1 MKTDL
6 AGEIID
12 GFSGEPYRKRKTG
25 RLFGLSTE
33 EIVIETEEEVRR
45 VGKPAGRY
53 WTLEVKSVTDPA
65 ADPDRDVRAL
75 SELLARFLPPSGTVF
90 VAGIGNAALTSDSLG
105 VRSLER
111 LLTGN
116 YKNRRLCALST
127 GVCGKTGF
135 EPDALVS
142 SAVRAVSP
150 SLVVLTDALAAEKI
164 GRVGKTVQLTD
175 AGLWPGSGVGNAR
188 FELSE
193 KTLGVP
199 VVALGLPTVVP
210 IEDEE
215 SGRLLTI
222 SPGDIDAVVEKA
234 ARLFSLAIDLA
245 VFPELGLPLIKEL
258 AL

>member
-12 GFSGEPYRKRKTG
+12 GFSGEPYPKRKTG
-25 RLFGLSTE
+25 RLFGLATE
-33 EIVIETEEEVRR
+33 EIVIETGEDARR
-45 VGKPAGRY
+45 VGKPRGRY
-53 WTLEVKSVTDPA
+53 YTLELESVTA
-65 ADPDRDVRAL
+65 LTADPDRDVRAL
-75 SELLARFLPPSGTVF
+75 SDILARFLPPSGTVF

-105 VRSLER
+105 VRSLDR
-111 LLTGN
+111 LLTGS
-116 YKNRRLCALST
+116 YGARRLCALST

-135 EPDALVS
+135 EPSTLIS
-142 SAVRAVSP
+142 SAIKAISP
-150 SLVVLTDALAAEKI
+150 SIVVLTDALTAEKI
-164 GRVGKTVQLTD
+164 VRVGKTVQITN

-210 IEDEE
+210 FEDEE
-215 SGRLLTI
+215 SGQTLTV
-222 SPGDIDAVVEKA
+222 SPGDIDAVVERA
-234 ARLFSLAIDLA
+234 ARIFSLAIDLA

-258 AL
+258 VF

>member
-12 GFSGEPYRKRKTG
+12 SFSGEPFPGRKSGT
-25 RLFGLSTE
+25 LFGLATE
-33 EIVIETEEEVRR
+33 EIVIETPEEARR
-45 VGKPAGRY
+45 IGKPAGHY
-53 WTLEVKSVTDPA
+53 HTLEVRSVTDPS
-65 ADPDRDVRAL
+65 ADFDRDVLAL
-75 SELLARFLPPSGTVF
+75 SALLTRFLPSSGTVF

-105 VRSLER
+105 AKSLER
-111 LLTGN
+111 LLTGS
-116 YKNRRLCALST
+116 YGNRRLCALST

-135 EPDALVS
+135 SPDTLVS
-142 SAVRAVSP
+142 TAVRAISP

-164 GRVGKTVQLTD
+164 DRVGKTVQLTD

-210 IEDEE
+210 FDDE
-215 SGRLLTI
+215 SKRTLTV

-245 VFPELGLPLIKEL
+245 VFPDLGLPLIKDL
-258 AL
+258 VF